1 MLPIQ
6 VTNFLNERNAGAPA
20 IPHDASLFD
29 TGVLDSFSLAE
40 FITVIED
47 ATGISIPDADLN
59 PETFETIAKTEA
71 YIARSLGA

>member
-6 VTNFLNERNAGAPA
+6 VTDFLSERNAGAPT
-20 IPHDASLFD
+20 IPQDASLFD

-40 FITVIED
+40 FITVIEE

-71 YIARSLGA
+71 YIARALGA

>member
-6 VTNFLNERNAGAPA
+6 VTEFLNERNTGA
-20 IPHDASLFD
+20 IPANASLFD

-71 YIARSLGA
+71 YIARALGA